1 MRILNA
7 SGCLDALTAPD
18 VARSLDAFVS
28 KTVTPLPREGNAP
41 VRIAETEA
49 GMLNSIGLANPGRDR
64 FLAENLPRLRE
75 LGVPLW
81 ISVGGFSAYDYAETC
96 ARLEDRDHRAQPV
109 LPERRGSRTHG
120 RMRSSPPAVRPR
132 RCPFTRSSPRPTGT
146 SPRSPAR
153 SSGRR
158 GRALAREHHPWPQA
172 GRADAVAFS
181 RSRPRRLLRPC
192 AQADCAGRRL
202 LLPSARSSCRS
213 SGWGGPD
220 RARRPRICCRRSKRR
235 GPRDRPLHRPEAPVR
250 IREELAAEVAALG
263 HSHVDELQGTAHSG
277 IHPQPGVETSRA

>member
-81 ISVGGFSAYDYAETC
+81 ISVGGFSAHEYAETC
-96 ARLEDRDHRAQPV
+96 AQLEDVTIELNLSCPNVEEARP
-109 LPERRGSRTHG
+109 HG
-120 RMRSSPPAVRPR
+120 RTRSSPPAVRPR
-132 RCPFTRSSPRPTGT
+132 RCRFTRSSHRPTGT
-146 SPRSPAR
+146 SPRWPA
-153 SSGRR
+153 
-158 GRALAREHHPWPQA
+158 P
-172 GRADAVAFS
+172 
-181 RSRPRRLLRPC
+181 
-192 AQADCAGRRL
+192 
-202 LLPSARSSCRS
+202 
-213 SGWGGPD
+213 
-220 RARRPRICCRRSKRR
+220 
-235 GPRDRPLHRPEAPVR
+235 
-250 IREELAAEVAALG
+250 
-263 HSHVDELQGTAHSG
+263 
-277 IHPQPGVETSRA
+277 